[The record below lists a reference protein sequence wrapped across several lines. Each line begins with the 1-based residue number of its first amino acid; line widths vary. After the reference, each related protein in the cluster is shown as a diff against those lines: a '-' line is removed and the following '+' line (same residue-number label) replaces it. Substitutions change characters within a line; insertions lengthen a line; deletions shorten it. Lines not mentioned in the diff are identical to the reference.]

1 MKSLALKDHC
11 DSDINRTVDQV
22 MEVGILKL
30 KAIHNEHNLAR
41 FYTIRIDRN
50 LWDHITVITSY
61 GRIRTHGNVK
71 HAYFE
76 EAKEAQDYLKL
87 VLRKRFNSEK
97 RIGTQYK
104 IT

>member
-1 MKSLALKDHC
+1 MD
-11 DSDINRTVDQV
+11 
-22 MEVGILKL
+22 VGILKL
-30 KAIHNEHNLAR
+30 KAIHTEYNLAR

-50 LWDHITVITSY
+50 LRNHVTVSTSY
-61 GRIRTHGNVK
+61 GRIGTHGNIK

-76 EAKEAQDYLKL
+76 EDKDVRVYLRS

-104 IT
+104 LT

>member
-1 MKSLALKDHC
+1 MD
-11 DSDINRTVDQV
+11 
-22 MEVGILKL
+22 VGILKL
-30 KAIHNEHNLAR
+30 KAIHTEYNLAR

-50 LWDHITVITSY
+50 LWNHVAVSTSY
-61 GRIRTHGNVK
+61 GRIGTHGNIK

-76 EAKEAQDYLKL
+76 EDKEVRVYLRL

-104 IT
+104 VT